1 MEKTENRI
9 FESHHDPS
17 DLFSHLGKFPIN
29 KGIIPQKKLDLT
41 KKTRSSLFP
50 WRGQFSPELIE
61 VLLNKYSDSH
71 DVILDP
77 FAGSGTTLFESA
89 RKNLPCYG
97 AELNP
102 AAVEMS
108 RMVQFAN
115 LSTSARNYHIK
126 KAKDL
131 INSHLPLTTEGLFR
145 YIDNQ
150 KTGNTPDVE
159 MFKEI
164 LGECSYESPEYTIII
179 NTILRYFA
187 SNKRLNETSRIRNSF
202 KRNANIIRSLP
213 YDENTC
219 EIFHADAR
227 KIPLDDETVNLVIT
241 SPPYI
246 NVFNY
251 HQNHRQIME
260 LAGWDLLKIA
270 KSEIGSNRKN
280 RQNRF
285 LTVIQYSIDML
296 LSLLEMRR
304 LLHDEGRIIM
314 IIGRESNVRR
324 VRFEN
329 YRILAMLALAGA
341 GLDLICRQERK
352 FTNRF
357 GKTIYEDLLHFE
369 IKGEPVKCPENISR
383 EISVIL
389 LNNALTRAKDKV
401 KSDIEVAIEH
411 VPHVRPSPMLQYDA
425 QSSPRA
431 DRYEAITA

>member
-9 FESHHDPS
+9 LESHYDLS
-17 DLFSHLGKFPIN
+17 DLFSYLGKFPIS
-29 KGIIPQKKLDLT
+29 KGIIPQRKLDLT
-41 KKTRSSLFP
+41 RKTRSSLFP

-61 VLLNKYSDSH
+61 ILLDKYSDSH

-108 RMVQFAN
+108 RMVRFAN

-131 INSHLPLTTEGLFR
+131 INSHLPLTTEGLFH

-187 SNKRLNETSRIRNSF
+187 SNKKVNETSRIRNSF

-369 IKGEPVKCPENISR
+369 IKGEPVKYPENLAR

-411 VPHVRPSPMLQYDA
+411 VPHVKPSPMLQCDV